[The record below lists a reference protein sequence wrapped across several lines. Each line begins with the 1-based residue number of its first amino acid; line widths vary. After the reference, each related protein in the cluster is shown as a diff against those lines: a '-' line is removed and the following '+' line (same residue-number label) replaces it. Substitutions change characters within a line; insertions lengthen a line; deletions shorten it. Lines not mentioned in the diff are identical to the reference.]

1 MEIQKC
7 FTVHD
12 YSKEKPAMGVE
23 VLAFSEAWISKENPI
38 GYRIGFVN
46 FCGSFTSAVWDEQF
60 QVYASEHN
68 SDPELWMEL
77 DHINNNHRFINE

>member
-12 YSKEKPAMGVE
+12 YSKEKPTVGVE
-23 VLAFSEAWISKENPI
+23 VLAFSQAWVTNENPN
-38 GYRIGFVN
+38 GYRIGFIN
-46 FCGSFTSAVWDEQF
+46 AWGTFTSTVWDEQF
-60 QVYASEHN
+60 QVYGSNHN